1 MTDRDG
7 MALARAMA
15 AEASQGAKALRLGD
29 NVPNVE
35 ALTCDWLT
43 DVVCRNIPSA
53 EVMDFSVAAVS
64 EGTHDRHRITLQYN
78 PAGVAASL
86 PATLFTKTLP
96 TYKKRTMSG
105 IVALRESYFYNTI
118 RPLVEIEAPRCYA
131 STVSPETYATIHAME
146 DLVVTKG
153 ARFADYRFLVSREM
167 AEDMVGLLASL
178 HARFLA
184 DGQRVPHER
193 SIPSFAL
200 QFNAFGK
207 MANLAKYTE
216 VGLLDAGSRVP
227 DRLLRAVDRIW
238 PATLQSLDLHRG
250 ATRTIIHSDVHIGNW
265 YQTGSGTMG
274 LTDWQMMGI
283 GHWARDLSYT
293 LATALLPEDRRKWE
307 KDLVALYADRL
318 SERSGTAVSFAE
330 AWQAYRHQMLPALAM
345 WTITLRHDEALPDM
359 QPEDMSLAMIERIAA
374 AMDDLETLA
383 LFDA

>member
-1 MTDRDG
+1 MADRDG
-7 MALARAMA
+7 THLAKAMA
-15 AEASQGAKALRLGD
+15 DEALLGAKALRLGD
-29 NVPNVE
+29 SVPNVD
-35 ALTCDWLT
+35 ALTRAWLT
-43 DVVCRNIPSA
+43 DVICRNTPSA

-78 PAGVAASL
+78 PAGVAADL
-86 PATLFTKTLP
+86 PKTLFTKTLP
-96 TYKKRTMSG
+96 TYKKRAMSG

-118 RPLVEIEAPRCYA
+118 RPLVEIEAPRCFA
-131 STVSPETYATIHAME
+131 STVSIETYATIHAME

-153 ARFADYRFLVSREM
+153 ARFADYRFPVNRAM
-167 AEDMVGLLASL
+167 AADMVGLLASL
-178 HARFLA
+178 HGRFLA
-184 DGQRVPHER
+184 DTERAPHER

-216 VGLLDAGSRVP
+216 VGLLDAGGRVP
-227 DRLLRAVDRIW
+227 ARLLRSLDRIW
-238 PATLQSLDLHRG
+238 PATLKSLDLHRG

-265 YQTGSGTMG
+265 YQTGTGAMG

-283 GHWARDLSYT
+283 GHWARDLSYA
-293 LATALLPEDRRKWE
+293 LATALVPEDRRNWE

-318 SERSGTAVSFAE
+318 SQRSGTSISFAE

-359 QPEDMSLAMIERIAA
+359 QPEDMSLAMIERIAT

>member
-1 MTDRDG
+1 MADRDG
-7 MALARAMA
+7 TQLAKAMA
-15 AEASQGAKALRLGD
+15 DEASLGAKALRLGD
-29 NVPNVE
+29 SVPNVD
-35 ALTCDWLT
+35 ALTCAWLT
-43 DVVCRNIPSA
+43 DVICRNTPSA

-78 PAGVAASL
+78 PAGVAAGL
-86 PATLFTKTLP
+86 PKTLFTKTLP

-118 RPLVEIEAPRCYA
+118 RPLVEIEAPRCFA
-131 STVSPETYATIHAME
+131 STVSIETYATIHAME

-153 ARFADYRFLVSREM
+153 ARFADYRFPVNREM
-167 AEDMVGLLASL
+167 AADMVGLLAGL
-178 HARFLA
+178 HGRFLA
-184 DGQRVPHER
+184 HTERAPHER
-193 SIPSFAL
+193 AIPSFAL

-216 VGLLDAGSRVP
+216 VGILDAGARVP
-227 DRLLRAVDRIW
+227 ARLLRSLDTIW
-238 PATLQSLDLHRG
+238 PATLKSLDLHRG
-250 ATRTIIHSDVHIGNW
+250 EIRTIIHSDVHIGNW
-265 YQTGSGTMG
+265 YQTGTGAMG

-283 GHWARDLSYT
+283 GHWARDLSYA
-293 LATALLPEDRRKWE
+293 LATALVPEDRRNWE

-318 SERSGTAVSFAE
+318 SQRSGTPVSFAE

-359 QPEDMSLAMIERIAA
+359 QPEDMSLAMIERIAT